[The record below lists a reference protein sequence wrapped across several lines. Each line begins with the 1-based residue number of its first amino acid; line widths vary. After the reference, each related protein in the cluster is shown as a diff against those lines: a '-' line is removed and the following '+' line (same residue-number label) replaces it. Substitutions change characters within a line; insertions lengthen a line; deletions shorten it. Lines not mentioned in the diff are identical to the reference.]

1 MIPPV
6 SNSLQGLIKTHGRFI
21 AKERTIMTKKIV
33 LIVMTVLSFLI
44 RCIMTVNLLKRN
56 TKIILIK

>member
-33 LIVMTVLSFLI
+33 LIVMT
-44 RCIMTVNLLKRN
+44 MALLLCSC
-56 TKIILIK
+56 TKQAPEQKVDGTE